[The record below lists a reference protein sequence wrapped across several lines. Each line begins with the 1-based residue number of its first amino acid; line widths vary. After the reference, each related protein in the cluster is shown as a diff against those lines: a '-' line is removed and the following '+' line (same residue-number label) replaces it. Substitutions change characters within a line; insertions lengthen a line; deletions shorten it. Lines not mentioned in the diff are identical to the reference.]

1 MEKGLSSFI
10 RESLCIEEKDY
21 NTYSPL
27 TLAYIGD
34 AVFDIVIRTAVVSA
48 GNTRADRLHR
58 RTSAIV
64 KAKTQAEMIE
74 RMMPHLTPEE
84 EDLYKRG
91 RNAKSHTTAKNATV
105 SDYRKATG
113 LEALIGAL
121 YLNDNMD
128 RIMELIKIGLS
139 EVEVPWNTKN

>member
-10 RESLCIEEKDY
+10 RESFEIDKKDY

-64 KAKTQAEMIE
+64 KAKKCQISYYGKE
-74 RMMPHLTPEE
+74 RYSIRLQE
-84 EDLYKRG
+84 G
-91 RNAKSHTTAKNATV
+91 
-105 SDYRKATG
+105 YR
-113 LEALIGAL
+113 
-121 YLNDNMD
+121 
-128 RIMELIKIGLS
+128 
-139 EVEVPWNTKN
+139 P

>member
-10 RESLCIEEKDY
+10 RESFEIDKKDY

-74 RMMPHLTPEE
+74 AMLPSLTLEE
-84 EDLYKRG
+84 EDVYKRG

-113 LEALIGAL
+113 LEALIGFL
-121 YLNDNMD
+121 YLNDNME
-128 RIMELIKIGLS
+128 RIMELVKIGLS